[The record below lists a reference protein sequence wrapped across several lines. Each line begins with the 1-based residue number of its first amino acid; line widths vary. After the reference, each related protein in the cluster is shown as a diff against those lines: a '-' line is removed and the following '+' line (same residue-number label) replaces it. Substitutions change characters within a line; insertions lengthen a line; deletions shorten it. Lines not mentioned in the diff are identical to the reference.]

1 MAANESPLV
10 SRLNPVDRLGRT
22 IDPEV
27 LAAAEEIFPRALEHG
42 LKLLGDSAVIA
53 NALEE
58 VAAAVTRVVSRTE
71 APRGDPA
78 AIKNLPGYVF
88 RAFVRHVNRLRRK
101 QLVLVSSNGD
111 RQASTLRWADPSR
124 DFETKILVD
133 ECLAQ
138 CDFVTQDMFWRRVQG
153 FSWAEIG
160 KIQTAGA
167 NARSPWRD
175 DVDSVYRWH
184 FDAVPYTVLLYL
196 TDVRRE
202 DGGALEIVPNCQPHQ
217 VPDWTAR
224 AAQFWP
230 AAGTLVL
237 MDGTR
242 CYHRVAPLL
251 RPSVRFSIPLV
262 YPNTEGTHERPA
274 GLDSYLYGPVA

>member
-1 MAANESPLV
+1 MAANGSPLV

-88 RAFVRHVNRLRRK
+88 RAFVRHVNRLKRK
-101 QLVLVSSNGD
+101 QLLLVSSNGD
-111 RQASTLRWADPSR
+111 RQASAPRWADPSR
-124 DFETKILVD
+124 EFEMKILVD

-138 CDFVTQDMFWRRVQG
+138 CDFVAQDMFWRRVQG
-153 FSWAEIG
+153 FSWADIG
-160 KIQTAGA
+160 KIHGLTA
-167 NARSPWRD
+167 
-175 DVDSVYRWH
+175 H
-184 FDAVPYTVLLYL
+184 
-196 TDVRRE
+196 
-202 DGGALEIVPNCQPHQ
+202 
-217 VPDWTAR
+217 
-224 AAQFWP
+224 AAE
-230 AAGTLVL
+230 
-237 MDGTR
+237 
-242 CYHRVAPLL
+242 
-251 RPSVRFSIPLV
+251 VRFRHALQRAHARLTSGRRQLESD
-262 YPNTEGTHERPA
+262 NSARRDRRAEAHNA
-274 GLDSYLYGPVA
+274 

>member
-1 MAANESPLV
+1 MAANGSPLV

-58 VAAAVTRVVSRTE
+58 VAAAVTRVVSRT
-71 APRGDPA
+71 PQGDPA

-111 RQASTLRWADPSR
+111 GQASTPRWADPSR

-138 CDFVTQDMFWRRVQG
+138 CDFVTQDMFWRRMQG

-160 KIQTAGA
+160 KIHGL
-167 NARSPWRD
+167 SG
-175 DVDSVYRWH
+175 H
-184 FDAVPYTVLLYL
+184 
-196 TDVRRE
+196 
-202 DGGALEIVPNCQPHQ
+202 
-217 VPDWTAR
+217 
-224 AAQFWP
+224 AAE
-230 AAGTLVL
+230 
-237 MDGTR
+237 
-242 CYHRVAPLL
+242 
-251 RPSVRFSIPLV
+251 VRFRHALRRAQARLGNGRRSLPCKTRADRSEELKSAMR
-262 YPNTEGTHERPA
+262 TDAEK
-274 GLDSYLYGPVA
+274 